1 MGQTLFE
8 NCCQVYW
15 EKASF
20 RPLQSKIASR
30 VTCIVFSE
38 QGIQA
43 SSEGKGPLL
52 KMVQFISTKQLVASA
67 SWALF

>member
-20 RPLQSKIASR
+20 RLLQSKIASR

-52 KMVQFISTKQLVASA
+52 KMIQFI
-67 SWALF
+67 